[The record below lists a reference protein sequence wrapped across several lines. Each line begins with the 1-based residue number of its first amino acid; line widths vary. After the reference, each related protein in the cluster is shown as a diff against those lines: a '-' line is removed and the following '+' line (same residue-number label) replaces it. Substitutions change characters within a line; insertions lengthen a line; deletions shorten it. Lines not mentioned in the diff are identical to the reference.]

1 MLSKGIV
8 KFVSRFHE
16 GFGDE
21 IDLTINRIHLKKIS
35 IILVIL
41 FWHFNIQA
49 QSDQSVPVGEFWIGL
64 QFAVPVGTFANNID
78 RKLGY
83 GGNLGGVWN
92 PSKTTNFFQIGLDL
106 GIDYMGKD
114 KTEIGGLPLKTTST
128 LITTHLVTRL
138 RVQTES
144 TIKPYID
151 LLGGGKF
158 FSLTTKYDNTIF
170 HTLLDV
176 EDESIFADQ
185 TKGVWSYGA
194 GLGFSFR
201 KKSFGADLRM
211 LYLASGPMEYISPN
225 NLRQDEFGDF
235 YYEHDKISRTHMVF
249 PQLSVSV
256 DL

>member
-1 MLSKGIV
+1 MKKLILPIIISLSLTEGI
-8 KFVSRFHE
+8 
-16 GFGDE
+16 
-21 IDLTINRIHLKKIS
+21 
-35 IILVIL
+35 
-41 FWHFNIQA
+41 A
-49 QSDQSVPVGEFWIGL
+49 QDSADIPTGEFWVGL
-64 QFAVPVGTFANNID
+64 QFAIPVGTFADEIERN
-78 RKLGY
+78 LGY

-92 PSKTTNFFQIGLDL
+92 PSKYSNFFQVGLDL
-106 GIDYMGKD
+106 GVNYMGKD
-114 KTEIGGLPLKTTST
+114 KNEIDGLPLKTTST

-144 TIKPYID
+144 HIKPYVD

-158 FSLTTKYDNTIF
+158 LSTTTKYDNTVF

-201 KKSFGADLRM
+201 KQAFGADLRV
-211 LYLASGPMEYISPN
+211 LYLASGPIEYISPK
-225 NLRQDEFGDF
+225 NLEQDDAGNF
-235 YYEHDKISRTHMVF
+235 YYEHQEVSRTHMVF
-249 PQLSVSV
+249 PQLSISF